1 MSTAFHYR
9 NHSDQVYLSL
19 VMTEIMVTSMPSL
32 FPVRPMSESLSPK
45 PCIRSLRPKICI
57 LPELTESKI
66 PVQSPLYQ
74 KLTAEEE
81 ARACA
86 LVSSL
91 RDIDC
96 LLGCQLEDINLR
108 DDKKR
113 LKPISLGD
121 PSNSPC
127 MMRRMKSGFSA
138 AATLAL
144 QETKSV

>member
-1 MSTAFHYR
+1 M
-9 NHSDQVYLSL
+9 
-19 VMTEIMVTSMPSL
+19 MVTSLHPL
-32 FPVRPMSESLSPK
+32 FPVCPLGESLPSK

-57 LPELTESKI
+57 LPELTEKKI
-66 PVQSPLYQ
+66 PVQSPLYK

-81 ARACA
+81 AHARA
-86 LVSSL
+86 LVCSL

-96 LLGCQLEDINLR
+96 LLGDQLENINLR

-127 MMRRMKSGFSA
+127 MLRRMKSDFSA
-138 AATLAL
+138 AATLTL
-144 QETKSV
+144 QATKSV